1 MKVKNSLIQALVEN
15 GLEKTTDHSVDPK
28 YAYQVYCFR
37 REVLAAYKV
46 LEEKR
51 VELLKEAGIPY
62 DPTFDARRNELL
74 RSSVLTDE
82 QRAELD
88 GMNAKVQRFCEMF
101 DQLLDDEVELNIRP
115 IPYEEYHKLAA
126 ENKRVRVDYKLAN
139 NEITHYEIDFFLT
152 FRDELKDILWI
163 APKE

>member
-1 MKVKNSLIQALVEN
+1 MKIKNSLIQALVEN

-28 YAYQVYCFR
+28 YAYPVYCFR
-37 REVLAAYKV
+37 HEVLAAYSV
-46 LEEKR
+46 LEKKR

-101 DQLLDDEVELNIRP
+101 DQLLDDEVELNVRP
-115 IPYEEYHKLAA
+115 IPYEEYHKLAG
-126 ENKRVRVDYKLAN
+126 ENKRVTVNIAAQNGGRAHFDV
-139 NEITHYEIDFFLT
+139 DFFFM

-163 APKE
+163 APEE